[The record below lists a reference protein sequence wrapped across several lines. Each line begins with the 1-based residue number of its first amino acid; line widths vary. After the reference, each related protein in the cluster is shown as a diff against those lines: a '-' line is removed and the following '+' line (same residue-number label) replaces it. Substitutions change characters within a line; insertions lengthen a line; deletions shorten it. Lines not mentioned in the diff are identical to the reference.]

1 MKTPE
6 FRLIGAQA
14 ISIAQ
19 YGYRLIDSVEF
30 DGESDQQKLK
40 RLVLAKIFE
49 TLGDVGSLINKVDIV
64 GENYVENVTSV

>member
-6 FRLIGAQA
+6 FRFIGAQA

-19 YGYRLIDSVEF
+19 YGYRLIDSVQF
-30 DGESDQQKLK
+30 DGESDHQKLE

-49 TLGDVGSLINKVDIV
+49 RLRDVGSLINKVDMFGI
-64 GENYVENVTSV
+64 NYA